1 MSKETQ
7 SIDEY
12 TTIDGPKLQ
21 EKSIQEESIQEEL
34 IKEMKNVFKTKIQQ
48 DYISKYLNVFP
59 PSKSYEKIKDL
70 MNPNTTRNLLEL
82 YDVDETKIDMNNVCK
97 VNKNI
102 ECFMGNITL
111 QQLSNGFINGSE
123 NVLDLLDK
131 EPGIIKPFAKGNLD
145 LLKYISIVAS
155 RDADEINNYDIYLK
169 QQIGKDMM
177 RDVIIINDYYI
188 RDLLNNNLI
197 FKEFYSLKLTN
208 KNRTNILSLVI
219 LGELNDKLGDKLSE
233 EDIYDKLML
242 LSTLLHQGPH
252 GEALLIFEE
261 YITKSMNIINKNN
274 NNIEELY
281 GLALM
286 SPIINESNN
295 EVIKIKTLN
304 NDPKPNDEL
313 DKYIKLII
321 NNNEISFY
329 SVLRRKFMFSGNFD
343 NPYLD
348 GYFFSVLHIDVLNLT
363 YEIKYFTMDINYPN
377 YNYIPTKFENLKEN
391 ISENKP
397 AVTAGTLL
405 TLGALS
411 AIPIA
416 LLLGGRKSKKR
427 PLKNNKN
434 GKNKK
439 GKKGK
444 KSKKRNKQ
452 NKTKRNNK
460 NNRKQN
466 YFKTKHKR

>member
-1 MSKETQ
+1 MSEETK

-12 TTIDGPKLQ
+12 TSTDGTKLQ
-21 EKSIQEESIQEEL
+21 EKELTELEKEL
-34 IKEMKNVFKTKIQQ
+34 IEEMKNSFKEEIQQ
-48 DYISKYLNVFP
+48 DYISNYLDTFP

-70 MNPNTTRNLLEL
+70 MHVNATSNLLEL
-82 YDVDETKIDMNNVCK
+82 YDVDETKLDMNNAFK
-97 VNKNI
+97 FNKNI
-102 ECFMGNITL
+102 ECFIGNVTL
-111 QQLSNGFINGSE
+111 QQLANGFMNGSE

-131 EPGIIKPFAKGNLD
+131 DPSIIKPFAKGKLD
-145 LLKYISIVAS
+145 LLQYLSIIAS
-155 RDADEINNYDIYLK
+155 RDEEHVGKYDPYLK
-169 QQIGKDMM
+169 DQMGKDMM
-177 RDVIIINDYYI
+177 RDIIIMNDYYI
-188 RDLLNNNLI
+188 HDLLNNHSM
-197 FKEFYSLKLTN
+197 FKDFYTLKMSN

-219 LGELNDKLGDKLSE
+219 LGVLIDKLGHKLSK

-252 GEALLIFEE
+252 GETLIIFNE
-261 YITKSMNIINKNN
+261 YIKKIVDIINTNN
-274 NNIEELY
+274 NNIKELY
-281 GLALM
+281 GLVLS
-286 SPIINESNN
+286 SPVVKESKD
-295 EVIKIKTLN
+295 EVIEINPLAN
-304 NDPKPNDEL
+304 EPKPNDEL

-321 NNNEISFY
+321 NDSEISFY
-329 SVLRRKFMFSGNFD
+329 SVIRRKFMFSGAFD

-363 YEIKYFTMDINYPN
+363 YEIKYFTMYVNYPN
-377 YNYIPTKFENLKEN
+377 YNYEPTKFENLKEN

-427 PLKNNKN
+427 PLKNKN
-434 GKNKK
+434 IKNKK
-439 GKKGK
+439 SK

-452 NKTKRNNK
+452 NKTKRKRNNQ
-460 NNRKQN
+460 KQKH
-466 YFKTKHKR
+466 FKTKHKR